1 MRRDTLLDFFHD
13 FSSRSERFLIYDD
26 GFRTETRSYADVGR
40 AARAFAARLQRA
52 GVRKGDTVVIW
63 CENRPE
69 WVAALW
75 GCLLAGAV
83 LAPVDY
89 RVSADLLLRI
99 RTKVNA
105 RVTLI
110 GEEVRWPAGAGG
122 APPWAL
128 AELDWSDAREP
139 APVEISRDD
148 LAEIIFTSGATSDPK
163 GVLITHRNILANIVP
178 VEREILKYR
187 RYGRP
192 FFPIRFLN
200 LLPLSH
206 MFGQALAAFIPPAL
220 PGVVVFMRGYNPDEI
235 VRQIRMRR
243 ISVLVSVP
251 KILELLR
258 DYVRRI
264 APEADAPAPG
274 GHFLRR
280 WWRYRRIHRLFGWK
294 FWAAI
299 VGAAPLPPDLEDFW
313 TKLGYLV
320 IQGYGL
326 TETAPIVTLN
336 HPFHA
341 RKGTVGAPIAG
352 VEVKIA
358 PDGEILVRG
367 ENVTSGYFGAGDDAA
382 FQDGWLHTG
391 DIGEMD
397 AQNRLVIRGRKKEMI
412 VTPEG
417 LNVFPEDIE
426 SVLNQMPEVEDSAVV
441 GRDRV
446 EAVLV
451 VKPGADVGEIV
462 RRANARLEDYQKIR
476 RAVVWP
482 GAELPR
488 TEAARKLKRHEILR
502 WLETGAVAEGKR
514 RPDRIYN
521 VLARYAAGRDLT
533 PATTLD
539 ELGLS
544 SLERVELMMELNMS
558 ESQFSAARTVGD
570 LAAGPTLAVAP
581 PSAEVMSFPQWNRSR
596 FARWLRDASL
606 LTWILPI
613 ARLFIWPRVV
623 GLENLA
629 GLKPPVIFA
638 PNHQSHLDVPAIL
651 LALPYRWRW
660 RVAPAMSKEFF
671 AAHFHPERHSLR
683 KRFTNSLNYYLATLF
698 FNAFPIPQREA
709 GALETLRYAGQLI
722 ADGWCVLIFPEGE
735 RTRGGEIRRFQPGV
749 AMMAAKLNAPVVPV
763 RLEGADRVLHQSWKM
778 ARPGRVTIK
787 FGKPLRLTGD
797 DYARLAS
804 QVEDAVRAL

>member
-1 MRRDTLLDFFHD
+1 
-13 FSSRSERFLIYDD
+13 
-26 GFRTETRSYADVGR
+26 
-40 AARAFAARLQRA
+40 
-52 GVRKGDTVVIW
+52 
-63 CENRPE
+63 
-69 WVAALW
+69 
-75 GCLLAGAV
+75 
-83 LAPVDY
+83 
-89 RVSADLLLRI
+89 
-99 RTKVNA
+99 
-105 RVTLI
+105 
-110 GEEVRWPAGAGG
+110 
-122 APPWAL
+122 
-128 AELDWSDAREP
+128 
-139 APVEISRDD
+139 
-148 LAEIIFTSGATSDPK
+148 
-163 GVLITHRNILANIVP
+163 
-178 VEREILKYR
+178 
-187 RYGRP
+187 
-192 FFPIRFLN
+192 
-200 LLPLSH
+200 
-206 MFGQALAAFIPPAL
+206 
-220 PGVVVFMRGYNPDEI
+220 
-235 VRQIRMRR
+235 
-243 ISVLVSVP
+243 
-251 KILELLR
+251 
-258 DYVRRI
+258 
-264 APEADAPAPG
+264 
-274 GHFLRR
+274 
-280 WWRYRRIHRLFGWK
+280 
-294 FWAAI
+294 
-299 VGAAPLPPDLEDFW
+299 
-313 TKLGYLV
+313 
-320 IQGYGL
+320 
-326 TETAPIVTLN
+326 
-336 HPFHA
+336 
-341 RKGTVGAPIAG
+341 
-352 VEVKIA
+352 
-358 PDGEILVRG
+358 
-367 ENVTSGYFGAGDDAA
+367 
-382 FQDGWLHTG
+382 
-391 DIGEMD
+391 
-397 AQNRLVIRGRKKEMI
+397 MI

-613 ARLFIWPRVV
+613 ARFFIWPRVV

-787 FGKPLRLTGD
+787 FGKPLRLAGD